1 MNNLLILLCVSFM
14 LFSCTTSKQTKELTS
29 KNSVLQQQLQDTR
42 NELLASEGEV
52 ERLTTQVENLRTQM
66 ELSSTNMGSDISMKD
81 EMLDVLKG
89 INAELTQIIDDFEKQ
104 SLRNTNT
111 SFSSKNFEQ
120 IQQSLKIIDDKLK
133 KDSINQSFFND
144 FLKTLNEEKLG
155 DVSILMEYGSI
166 YISLPTELMFQSA
179 SAWVSKDA
187 KNVIRHLS
195 ILLNKYPQYQILVE
209 GHTDNLSL
217 SSNSIYADNWELSVE
232 RALAIARIM
241 QKDFGISP
249 NRITVSGKGEY
260 APKANN
266 DTAEGRAANRR
277 TELLLIPN
285 I

>member
-1 MNNLLILLCVSFM
+1 M